1 MQENEP
7 PHLQQ
12 EPQQEPQQKPQQEPQ
27 QESQQESQQKL
38 LWSLFSLRLGVFI
51 VMFVWTLDKFVNPAH
66 SSKIF
71 QYFYG
76 IEGVGENIIY
86 LFGALQLVLVFAF
99 LAGIKKQVTYGL
111 VFFLHGASTF
121 SSYAKY
127 FDAFNNL
134 LFFAAWPML
143 AACFALY
150 LLRNEDT
157 KFTL

>member
-1 MQENEP
+1 MQTNEQLHSQP
-7 PHLQQ
+7 A
-12 EPQQEPQQKPQQEPQ
+12 PQQKYQP
-27 QESQQESQQKL
+27 ESQQKL

-51 VMFVWTLDKFVNPAH
+51 VMFVWTIDKFVNPAH

-76 IEGVGENIIY
+76 VEGVSENIIY

-99 LAGIKKQVTYGL
+99 LAGIKKRITYGL
-111 VFFLHGASTF
+111 VFLLHAASTF
-121 SSYAKY
+121 SSYEKY
-127 FDAFNNL
+127 LDIFNSL

-150 LLRNEDT
+150 LLRDEDT
-157 KFTL
+157 KFTV